1 MHTALKVGVVVTT
14 LCLTPFAGP
23 REAEAGRMEGVG
35 IGAGVGAIV
44 AGPVGAILGGVI
56 GYAVGGPDL
65 VPPRRHACWRGD
77 DGRRY
82 CRRR

>member
-1 MHTALKVGVVVTT
+1 MRTALKVGVVVTT
-14 LCLTPFAGP
+14 LCIAPFVWNRG
-23 REAEAGRMEGVG
+23 AEAGTVEGVG

-56 GYAVGGPDL
+56 GYAVGGPDI
-65 VPPRRHACWRGD
+65 VPPRRYTCWYDD
-77 DGRRY
+77 DGRRR